1 MEEFGAE
8 IARNS
13 GVAYIERSSPYFE
26 RQVSALMNARCNIDK
41 YPKAKEWRGTHA

>member
-1 MEEFGAE
+1 MEELVAE

-26 RQVSALMNARCNIDK
+26 RQVSALVNARRDIDK
-41 YPKAKEWRGTHA
+41 YLKARE